1 MAKKTTGF
9 PEFDT
14 ALVGEARRH
23 RTLFL
28 SKFLKQ
34 YSDDNRLRNA
44 AQKTA
49 HEIICRWADL
59 QTQGKL
65 EKKKET
71 TLQGEFMSDV
81 FGRAL
86 GYTRFSANLKQW
98 NLEEQFSVNGQ
109 TADAAIGLF
118 EHGKKNP
125 PSTLIE
131 LKGPTVNLDRD
142 RFNGRTPVQQCWDY
156 LNASPQCPWGIV
168 SNYVSF
174 RLYHRDHTPRAYE
187 IFSLQD
193 LRRPRIFEQF
203 YYLFERGGL
212 LPVTFGQIPRA
223 VRLLE
228 ETVNR
233 QRVVGDELY
242 KSYHRNRILL
252 IQHLQQ
258 TPHNKTLDAA
268 ITVTQKLLDRIIF
281 IAFCEDRGLLPQDS
295 IAQAY
300 VSLPPFYRV
309 TNPRW
314 QNFLNLF
321 RSIDKGN
328 LPSDIA
334 PYNGGLFRDDPAVD
348 NLELD
353 DTWTDFFKE
362 IGSYNF
368 YDEVNVDIL
377 GHLFE
382 RSVNDLERIR
392 LGGLFEPEKEI
403 EETPK
408 MKKSAERKRF
418 GIFYT
423 PPDFTAFIVK
433 NTVAQ
438 VAEQRFAE
446 VARKQKIA
454 LDELGAASPDPKRA
468 ELWQL
473 CLDQLRRIKIIDPAC
488 GSGAFLIQAYDLLE
502 NIYQEVIDHIVYHD
516 GDHTERL
523 YDQIPDFILHD
534 NLFGVDLSPEAV
546 EITQLALWLRSAARG
561 KSLADL
567 SHNILCGNS
576 LVNDPDVHPR
586 ALNFSQAFPDIFSRP
601 NPGFDCVIGNP
612 PWERMKLQEREFF
625 DTVAPEIASAVSAA
639 RRRKK
644 ITQLEKTQP
653 ELYQR
658 YLDAKAGAENTLNHV
673 RTCGRF
679 PLTAKGDI
687 NTYAAFAELAH
698 NLVSPSGRAGIL
710 VPSGIAT
717 DHTTR
722 DFFGKLT
729 ADQSLIGLYD
739 FENRMKIFPDVD
751 GRFKFSILIF
761 GGSDTKWKSADFVFF
776 AREMKEL
783 DDKNRHIE
791 LAPDD
796 FQLLNPNTRTCPIF
810 RSRRD
815 SELTKQ
821 IYRRVPVLIDKSRK
835 QGGNPWGVKFLR
847 MLDQTNDAELFHTAE
862 QLQKNK
868 YKRSG
873 PLWKK
878 AKKTFLPLYEAKM
891 IQMFDHRAAG
901 VVIDESNWMR
911 QGQTDS
917 TVLVQHQN
925 PEFSPEPRWWVDE
938 NEVSKVIPSQN
949 RIGYISFKDVTSPTN
964 QRTMIAAF
972 LPYVATLN
980 SAPLVFTDE
989 NISPRLECCLLAN
1002 FNSFVFDFVARQK
1015 VGGVHLNFYI
1025 VEQLP
1030 MFGPDFYQDRCPW
1043 NPRQTLEKWI
1053 SDRVLKLTCTSNDMI
1068 PLAEA
1073 ADFKSRVHKFKPAE
1087 RADMMAQLDAA
1098 FFLLYGIKK
1107 SDLKYILSTFA
1118 AAGKLQDDMFAPASP
1133 ADRILQ
1139 HYEQL
1144 KAKT

>member
-1 MAKKTTGF
+1 MAKKQTGF
-9 PEFDT
+9 PEFNT

-28 SKFLKQ
+28 SKYLRQ
-34 YSDDNRLRNA
+34 YSDDNRLRND

-59 QTQGKL
+59 ETEGKL

-109 TADAAIGLF
+109 TADSAIGLF

-125 PSTLIE
+125 PAALIE

-156 LNASPQCPWGIV
+156 LNSSPQCPWGIV

-187 IFSLQD
+187 IFTLQD
-193 LRRPRIFEQF
+193 LRRDRIFEQF

-212 LPVTFGQIPRA
+212 LPVTLGQIPRA
-223 VRLLE
+223 IRLLE
-228 ETVNR
+228 ETTNR

-242 KSYHRNRILL
+242 KNYHRNRILL
-252 IQHLQQ
+252 IEHLQKR
-258 TPHNKTLDAA
+258 PHDKSLDTA

-300 VSLPPFYRV
+300 ANLPPFYRV

-348 NLELD
+348 NLELGD
-353 DTWTDFFKE
+353 NWTDFFKE

-403 EETPK
+403 DDTPK

-433 NTVAQ
+433 NTVAN
-438 VAEQRFAE
+438 VAEQRFTD
-446 VARKQKIA
+446 VARKRKMP
-454 LDELGAASPDPKRA
+454 LDELGAASADPKRA
-468 ELWQL
+468 ELWRL
-473 CLDQLRRIKIIDPAC
+473 CLDQLRQIKIIDPAC

-516 GDHTERL
+516 GDHAELL
-523 YDQIPDFILHD
+523 YDRIPDFILHD

-546 EITQLALWLRSAARG
+546 EITQLALWLRSATKG

-576 LVNDPDVHPR
+576 LVNDPDIHPR
-586 ALNFSQAFPDIFSRP
+586 ALNFQQSFPDIFSRP
-601 NPGFDCVIGNP
+601 NSGFDCVIGNP
-612 PWERMKLQEREFF
+612 PWERLKLQEREFF

-639 RRRKK
+639 QRRKK
-644 ITQLEKTQP
+644 IDQLEKTQP

-658 YLDAKAGAENTLNHV
+658 YLDAKANAENTLDHV

-698 NLVSPSGRAGIL
+698 NLIAPKGRAGIL

-722 DFFGKLT
+722 NFFGKLT
-729 ADQSLIGLYD
+729 ADQVLIGLYD
-739 FENRMKIFPDVD
+739 FENKAPIFPDVH
-751 GRFKFSILIF
+751 RSFKFCALLY
-761 GGSDTKWKSADFVFF
+761 GGSDTKAKAADFVFF
-776 AREMKEL
+776 AREMEEL

-791 LAPDD
+791 LSPDD
-796 FQLLNPNTRTCPIF
+796 FKLLNPNTRTCPIF

-815 SELTKQ
+815 AELTKQ

-835 QGGNPWGVKFLR
+835 QGGNPWGIKFLR
-847 MLDQTNDAELFHTAE
+847 MFDQTNDAELFHTAE
-862 QLQKNK
+862 QLQKSK

-878 AKKTFLPLYEAKM
+878 AKQTYLPLYEAKM

-938 NEVSKVIPSQN
+938 KEVTNTLKSKHDFF
-949 RIGYISFKDVTSPTN
+949 IGFKDITSPTN
-964 QRTMIAAF
+964 QRTIIAAAIPWSAVTNHF
-972 LPYVATLN
+972 PLILN
-980 SAPLVFTDE
+980 EV
-989 NISPRLECCLLAN
+989 SPRTAICLLAN
-1002 FNSFVFDFVARQK
+1002 LNSFVLDFVARQK
-1015 VGGVHLNFYI
+1015 IGGVTLNFFI
-1025 VEQLP
+1025 MEQLP
-1030 MFGPDFYQDRCPW
+1030 IYPPDFYQDRCPW
-1043 NPRQTLEKWI
+1043 NSRQTLEKWI
-1053 SDRVLKLTCTSNDMI
+1053 SDRVLKLSCTSNDMI
-1068 PLAEA
+1068 PLADA
-1073 ADFKSRVHKFKPAE
+1073 AGFKARVHKFKPAE
-1087 RADMMAQLDAA
+1087 RADLMAQLDAA

-1118 AAGKLQDDMFAPASP
+1118 AAGKLQDNLFAPASP

-1139 HYEQL
+1139 HYDQL
-1144 KAKT
+1144 QAKS